1 MYTNLSSFYM
11 KYFFLILVLCG
22 FPLCTLMAQDD
33 LMDIIEK
40 ETKPDVTYTE
50 QTFKGTRLINGHSVE
65 TRDQGVL
72 DVIISHRFGRVNS
85 GAYEFFGLDESN
97 VRLGADYGVTDR
109 FNVGIG
115 RNSFE
120 KTYDGFLKYKFIRQ
134 QKGGS
139 RSIPLSVVGLSTVAL
154 KTLKTGDPAGEPDFN
169 SKLTYC
175 YQLILARKFSPS
187 FSFQLSPTVVHRN
200 AVPENQDPNDIYA
213 LGAGGRI
220 KLTKRLSLNAEY
232 YYQFN
237 RASGSTIQNSVAIGF
252 DIETGGHVFQ
262 LHFTN
267 SRAMNEKGFITETTG
282 DFFEGDIHFGFN
294 ISRTFQLYEPK

>member
-1 MYTNLSSFYM
+1 M
-11 KYFFLILVLCG
+11 KFFLPVVLCML
-22 FPLCTLMAQDD
+22 PLWTLQAQDD
-33 LMDIIEK
+33 LMEIIEK
-40 ETKPDVTYTE
+40 ETEPQSDYTE
-50 QTFKGTRLINGHSVE
+50 STFKGTRLINGHSIE
-65 TRDQGVL
+65 TRKKGVL

-85 GAYEFFGLDESN
+85 GAYELFGLDESN
-97 VRLGADYGVTDR
+97 VRLGVDYGITDR
-109 FNVGIG
+109 FNAGFG

-120 KTYDGFLKYKFIRQ
+120 KTYDGFLKYKILRQ
-134 QKGGS
+134 QAGS
-139 RSIPLSVVGLSTVAL
+139 VPISVVTFSSAAL
-154 KTLKTGDPAGEPDFN
+154 KTLKTGNPGGEPDV
-169 SKLTYC
+169 SSRLTYS
-175 YQLILARKFSPS
+175 YQAIIARKFSPS
-187 FSFQLSPTVVHRN
+187 FSLQISPTIVHRN
-200 AVPENQDPNDIYA
+200 AVVEQQDPNDIYA

-237 RASGSTIQNSVAIGF
+237 TIENSTIRNSVAIGF

-294 ISRTFQLYEPK
+294 ISRTFQLYE